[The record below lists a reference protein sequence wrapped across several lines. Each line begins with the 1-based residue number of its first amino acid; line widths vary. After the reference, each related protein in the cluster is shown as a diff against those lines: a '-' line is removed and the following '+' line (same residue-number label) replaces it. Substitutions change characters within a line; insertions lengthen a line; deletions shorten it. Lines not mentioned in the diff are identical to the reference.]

1 MGMALSSP
9 VSMSLPAGS
18 LLPARTCPLGLGA
31 LPHLGSGAPTAQL
44 GLGGR
49 S

>member
-9 VSMSLPAGS
+9 VSISLPAGS
-18 LLPARTCPLGLGA
+18 LLPVRACPLGLGT
-31 LPHLGSGAPTAQL
+31 LPHLGSGAPTAKR

>member
-18 LLPARTCPLGLGA
+18 LLPAKTCPLGLGA
-31 LPHLGSGAPTAQL
+31 LPHLGSGAPTAKR

-49 S
+49 A